1 METTLPSPMTA
12 KVYDNLL
19 EGNPI
24 HYCLGRNRLKSW
36 QKKQNEHGEI
46 LKDWIF
52 LSFFPATLAQKMWLL
67 KRSWLC
73 SVWIHIGKAWKKAT
87 SWVTWNSYME
97 VKYCMAHVSRLNKNH
112 RMSGLPGWEGFPEPV
127 KQLGWSK
134 FHPWNGDFFR
144 DGVTIGFTTF
154 TDFYNQRFRLEE

>member
-1 METTLPSPMTA
+1 METTLPSPMIA
-12 KVYDNLL
+12 RVYDNLL

-24 HYCLGRNRLKSW
+24 HNCLGRNRLKSW
-36 QKKQNEHGEI
+36 QKKQNEHGKI

-97 VKYCMAHVSRLNKNH
+97 VKYCMARVSRLNKNH
-112 RMSGLPGWEGFPEPV
+112 RMSGLPGCQGFPESNSWDGRNPTI
-127 KQLGWSK
+127 KWR
-134 FHPWNGDFFR
+134 FFR
-144 DGVTIGFTTF
+144 DGVLLGLPHLQILITK
-154 TDFYNQRFRLEE
+154 DLV